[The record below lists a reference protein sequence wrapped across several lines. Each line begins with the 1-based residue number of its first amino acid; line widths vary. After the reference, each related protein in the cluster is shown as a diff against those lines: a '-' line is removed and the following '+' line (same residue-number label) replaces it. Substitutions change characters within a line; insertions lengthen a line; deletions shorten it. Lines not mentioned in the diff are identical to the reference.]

1 MALASSHEKVIERVA
16 SKRIAPELRRIR
28 NIAFEARPQAA
39 SEEPEV
45 AADNGG
51 LPPAPSPRQTSCA
64 GLRRKPLLRT
74 RVAILAPESLSAEPR
89 HL

>member
-28 NIAFEARPQAA
+28 NTAFEARPQAA

-45 AADNGG
+45 AADN
-51 LPPAPSPRQTSCA
+51 ARHRFEFYNF
-64 GLRRKPLLRT
+64 LRRRSQRISART
-74 RVAILAPESLSAEPR
+74 RADFEGKRATRR
-89 HL
+89 H